1 MSSKTDGILL
11 IPGPGGWEIWQGN
24 RERGFRRSLEN
35 GAMQASGIGKI
46 PPGRLLMGFPVREAL
61 AVPFKVQT
69 DDEAMFDDLVSMHLE
84 KSGIRPEEDA
94 GRLTDVFPAG
104 REDGQTTL
112 LSVVLSAPAEGTMPQ
127 RAPVGFD
134 ISARLFPMAGNAV
147 TLWQELGRWV
157 FAVTSGGHLAY
168 FQSLSG
174 SGLGADA
181 VRDIRL
187 ALTQLSLQGVSL
199 DVDKAVIWT
208 TGHHSDP
215 TDDAIHEFGRELGSE
230 VSAEPKPRPVLPAPM
245 SRLVPADVRA
255 QHRARA
261 ERRKRVVIIAA
272 VLLAYLG
279 LAGFLAYDYFR
290 LDGDLKKQRAELEQT
305 RLRHSGI
312 GLFKDDWKQLAPVVD
327 SQHWPLHL
335 LERSFRAIPPGPRQN
350 MRFTEFEATRT
361 GITIKGEAANEK
373 LASTFGGQLKR
384 AFRDYGWKL
393 PQAREN
399 KKKRWEFT
407 YTADLKGEG
416 EEQ

>member
-261 ERRKRVVIIAA
+261 ERRKRV
-272 VLLAYLG
+272 LLAYLG

-290 LDGDLKKQRAELEQT
+290 LDGDLKKQQAELEQT

-312 GLFKDDWKQLAPVVD
+312 GLFKDDWKQLAAASVCLRTTGNSSRPSSIASTGRCTCWSAPSVPSRQDRGRTCVLP
-327 SQHWPLHL
+327 SSRPL
-335 LERSFRAIPPGPRQN
+335 G
-350 MRFTEFEATRT
+350 
-361 GITIKGEAANEK
+361 
-373 LASTFGGQLKR
+373 LASPSRARPRTRNLPVPLAASSSVPSGTTGGSCLKPAR
-384 AFRDYGWKL
+384 TKRNAGSL
-393 PQAREN
+393 PTQR
-399 KKKRWEFT
+399 T
-407 YTADLKGEG
+407 
-416 EEQ
+416 